1 MLGGSNQRRSRSC
14 SRQGRYLTCHV
25 IFCSLDRILTQQA
38 PGTFK
43 DASDSLTELI
53 TLSKK
58 LAAVRGPPRVIGVQ
72 GAAQLSQVNSV
83 RASHGGAGG
92 VSIGGHNN
100 TDSAGVVRSSSAS
113 ATWQAQQVINARLES
128 EWREGQGRAAKA
140 LTSLLGSGA
149 GGAFGYVQQPRHFFM
164 AMYKVCAHFTLS

>member
-1 MLGGSNQRRSRSC
+1 MSC
-14 SRQGRYLTCHV
+14 SRHSRDLTCPV
-25 IFCSLDRILTQQA
+25 IFCSLNRILTQQV
-38 PGTFK
+38 PGTYK

-53 TLSKK
+53 SLSKK

-72 GAAQLSQVNSV
+72 GAAQLSHVNSV
-83 RASHGGAGG
+83 GASHGGAGG
-92 VSIGGHNN
+92 VAIGGDDN
-100 TDSAGVVRSSSAS
+100 TDSGGVVRSSSAS

-149 GGAFGYVQQPRHFFM
+149 GGAFG
-164 AMYKVCAHFTLS
+164 SI